1 MKENIQIVC
10 IGSILWDIIGRSSK
24 ELTRTDDIEGL
35 IERVPGGVA
44 MNLATRLRGHGIIPA
59 ILSTLGDDLAGKEL
73 IKVCEQAGIICKS
86 IVIKPGSKTDYY
98 MAIEDKTG
106 VALAV
111 ADTSLLRS
119 AKDTVLEP
127 LLLGDYKEWEGP
139 IAVDSN
145 LSPEVLKILR
155 YSERFKKSDF
165 RLAPA
170 SPSKVTRLKMF
181 LDHPGANI
189 YLNLQ
194 EANSISEMDF
204 SSSKKAA
211 AALISNGLNTVL
223 ITDGPNTACLA
234 SKSEI
239 IELRP
244 PTVKVQKLT
253 GAGDVLMAS
262 HIAKILKGE
271 NNYQAFKFAIEQTSK
286 FISEDL
292 TNEIN

>member
-1 MKENIQIVC
+1 MLN
-10 IGSILWDIIGRSSK
+10 
-24 ELTRTDDIEGL
+24 
-35 IERVPGGVA
+35 P
-44 MNLATRLRGHGIIPA
+44 
-59 ILSTLGDDLAGKEL
+59 TLDVRQSWF
-73 IKVCEQAGIICKS
+73 I
-86 IVIKPGSKTDYY
+86 
-98 MAIEDKTG
+98 
-106 VALAV
+106 
-111 ADTSLLRS
+111 
-119 AKDTVLEP
+119 
-127 LLLGDYKEWEGP
+127 LLL
-139 IAVDSN
+139 
-145 LSPEVLKILR
+145 KI
-155 YSERFKKSDF
+155 
-165 RLAPA
+165 
-170 SPSKVTRLKMF
+170 F

-194 EANSISEMDF
+194 EANSISEIEF